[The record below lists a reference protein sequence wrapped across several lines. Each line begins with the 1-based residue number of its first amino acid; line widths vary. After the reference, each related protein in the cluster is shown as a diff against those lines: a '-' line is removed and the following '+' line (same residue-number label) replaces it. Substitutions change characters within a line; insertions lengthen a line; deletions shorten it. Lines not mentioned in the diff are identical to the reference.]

1 MSPGGGSGGRVAEA
15 IEAVLGRAPSQTMRL
30 SGGCVGDVYRVD
42 LGDGE
47 RLVAKV
53 DSAAGGQLDLEGK
66 MLEALAPHLPVPR
79 VIFAAPELLL
89 MEFVEG
95 SSSFTSGAETH
106 AAELVAAMHE
116 VTADA
121 YGFDCDTLI
130 GGLPQS
136 NVWAGS
142 WLAFFAEHRL
152 MAMARQC
159 QDKGRIDG
167 SMVRRVD
174 RLSGKLEEHLAEPV
188 RPSLLHGDLW
198 AGNVL
203 AVDDRITGFIDPAV
217 SYGHPEIELAFA
229 TLFSSFGRPFFD
241 RYEELRPI
249 PAGFHEER
257 RHLYN
262 LYPLLVHVCLFG
274 GSYLGAVDKSLRRF
288 GC

>member
-1 MSPGGGSGGRVAEA
+1 VSPGGGSCGRIAEA
-15 IEAVLGRAPSQTMRL
+15 IEAALGRAPSRTMRL
-30 SGGCVGDVYRVD
+30 SGGCVGDVYRID
-42 LGDGE
+42 LDDGE

-53 DSAAGGQLDLEGK
+53 DNAVGGQLDLEGK
-66 MLEALAPHLPVPR
+66 MLETLAPHLPVPG
-79 VIFAAPELLL
+79 VIFAAPDLLL

-95 SSSFTSGAETH
+95 SSSLTPGAETH
-106 AAELVAAMHE
+106 AAELVAALHE
-116 VTADA
+116 VTADE
-121 YGFDCDTLI
+121 YGFECDSLI
-130 GGLPQS
+130 GGLSQS
-136 NVWAGS
+136 NVWTGS

-159 QDKGRIDG
+159 QDKGRIDD
-167 SMVRRVD
+167 SMVRRVE
-174 RLSGKLEEHLAEPV
+174 RLSGKLEEHLAEPS

-198 AGNVL
+198 SGNVL
-203 AVDDRITGFIDPAV
+203 AQGDRITGFIDPAV
-217 SYGHPEIELAFA
+217 SYGHPEIELAFT

-241 RYEELRPI
+241 RYEELHPI

-274 GSYLGAVDKSLRRF
+274 GSYVNSVDQCLRRF